1 MEYLDKVKAQLKKM
15 SLEEKLKKKN
25 SELQQKIK
33 LELEKAKAGQSKK
46 SIVQLQTILS
56 ELQKSNLQK
65 DVVLSYPRI
74 IIDSWDYSDQLGMEL
89 VEMAELY
96 KRI

>member
-1 MEYLDKVKAQLKKM
+1 M
-15 SLEEKLKKKN
+15 SLEEKFKKKN

>member
-1 MEYLDKVKAQLKKM
+1 M

-25 SELQQKIK
+25 SELQQKKK

-89 VEMAELY
+89 D
-96 KRI
+96 

>member
-1 MEYLDKVKAQLKKM
+1 M
-15 SLEEKLKKKN
+15 
-25 SELQQKIK
+25 QQKIK

>member
-1 MEYLDKVKAQLKKM
+1 M